1 VHEAKPHLQKLAAP
15 ILRVQLV
22 KAVAEV
28 AALTQAEVETQCDLK
43 PAARGRPAPPRTRQR
58 PTPSSVEYK
67 LLQIVLH
74 KPEWAARLPL
84 ELIDRDRVEGE
95 ALNAIADAIEHGE
108 LPAGGF
114 GLLLEFF
121 RNTPHEALIAGIAA
135 NMVDEADFGTLE
147 NVFNDSVAHLR
158 QTAITDE
165 IKRLSARARDLTA
178 EERQRL
184 AELLAKKR
192 PAPPSTA
199 GTSI

>member
-1 VHEAKPHLQKLAAP
+1 
-15 ILRVQLV
+15 
-22 KAVAEV
+22 VAEA

-43 PAARGRPAPPRTRQR
+43 PASRGRPAPPRTRQR

-84 ELIDRDRVEGE
+84 ELIDRERMEGE
-95 ALNAIADAIEHGE
+95 ALSAIADAIDHGE

-135 NMVDEADFGTLE
+135 NMVEEVDFSAMEGM
-147 NVFNDSVAHLR
+147 FNDSIVRLR
-158 QTAITDE
+158 HTA
-165 IKRLSARARDLTA
+165 LTA
-178 EERQRL
+178 EIEQLTARAKQGLSAEERKRL

-192 PAPPSTA
+192 PAGSSTT
-199 GTSI
+199 GSPI